1 MLVGLSLL
9 ACGFVLMTAI
19 LVKEK
24 FGRLYGVLAGLIM
37 GIIAAVTLYAIGGLK
52 GTSAG
57 VYLENIFGFN
67 PESPLLFTEFYF
79 WAFFLLVMVIFSLVN
94 QRRLMRSTFMFAIS
108 LFFYWKTSGFFVV
121 LLIFSTIFDYNVGMR
136 MEKTETGWKRK
147 LLLTLSIF
155 VNLGMLVY
163 FKYAYFFTDTYN
175 QVFIAPEHPEQQM
188 HVINWFAKWSNDLSP
203 HFYEFLR
210 NMFHWKSGFNDFT
223 THYKV
228 DTILLPVG
236 VSFFTFQT
244 ISYAVDVYRK
254 DLKAVRHILDF
265 GFFVSYFPQ
274 LVAGPI
280 VRATDFVPQ
289 IYKEHKLSK
298 YEFGLA
304 IFWILNGL
312 IKKLVL
318 SDYLAANYIDR
329 VFDSPEIYG
338 GLGNVLALLLY
349 SLQVYAD
356 FSGYTDIAIGV
367 SLLLG
372 FRLPMNFNSPYKS
385 KNVAEFWRRWH
396 MSLSTWL
403 RDYLY
408 IPLGG
413 NKKASFGSFFWL
425 ILIGAL
431 VLVMPGT
438 WDFLNSP
445 AKLIISLV
453 ILQFTL
459 FQVVLKKPFKNIAWI
474 LVLSLLGIQ
483 MVVNYYTLKPTAATH
498 VTSDPLYQLFNISLF
513 PWYVLLI
520 IVIGGNILL
529 AVFSKERRNVMSTNI
544 NLMLTMVIGGL
555 WHGASWNFLIWG
567 ALNGAG
573 LVVYKGWKKISP
585 YEKSNFFLVNAW
597 KVLFTFVFISFTRLF
612 FRAGDIK
619 NTHAGMETVNRMWK
633 QITTNWDWQAN
644 WALLAGYW
652 KIWIVF
658 SLGMIIHWLPVNFKD
673 WYRTTFA
680 HSPIYAKVAAVVV
693 VVFLVYQ
700 SITAGLQTFI
710 YFQF

>member
-1 MLVGLSLL
+1 MLIGLFLL
-9 ACGFVLMTAI
+9 FCGFVLMTAI
-19 LVKEK
+19 LIKEK
-24 FGRLYGVLAGLIM
+24 FGKLY
-37 GIIAAVTLYAIGGLK
+37 GIIAGVLMSVISAVALYLLGGLK
-52 GTSAG
+52 TTTAGT
-57 VYLENIFGFN
+57 YLDQIFGFK
-67 PESPLLFTEFYF
+67 SPLLFTEFYF
-79 WAFFLLVMVIFSLVN
+79 WAFFLLVMVIFSTVHK
-94 QRRLMRSTFMFAIS
+94 RRLMRNTFLFAIS

-136 MEKTETGWKRK
+136 MEKTETNWKRK
-147 LLLTLSIF
+147 LLLSLSIL

-163 FKYAYFFTDTYN
+163 FKYAYFFTDAYN
-175 QVFIAPEHPEQQM
+175 QVFLADVPPDQKM

-203 HFYEFLR
+203 HLYEFIR
-210 NMFHWKSGFNDFT
+210 SIFNWNSGFNDFT
-223 THYKV
+223 THYKI

-254 DLKAVRHILDF
+254 ELKAVRNILDF

-274 LVAGPI
+274 LIAGPI

-289 IYKEHKLSK
+289 IYKEHKLTK
-298 YEFGLA
+298 FEFGLA

-318 SDYLAANYIDR
+318 SDYLAANFIDR

-338 GLGNVLALLLY
+338 GLGNILALLLY

-367 SLLLG
+367 SLLIG

-385 KNVAEFWRRWH
+385 KNVAEFWKRWH
-396 MSLSTWL
+396 MSLSKWL
-403 RDYLY
+403 QDYLY

-413 NKKASFGSFFWL
+413 NKRASFGSFFWL
-425 ILIGAL
+425 IVISAF
-431 VLVMPGT
+431 VLVMPGSLGLLT
-438 WDFLNSP
+438 TPATLLISIAILSFTLIMPMLPKIPKITLGVIIAICFLLQFMVNISALNS
-445 AKLIISLV
+445 I
-453 ILQFTL
+453 
-459 FQVVLKKPFKNIAWI
+459 
-474 LVLSLLGIQ
+474 
-483 MVVNYYTLKPTAATH
+483 
-498 VTSDPLYQLFNISLF
+498 FNTEIF
-513 PWYVLLI
+513 PWYVLLLI
-520 IVIGGNILL
+520 AILGNIIF
-529 AVFSKERRNVMSTNI
+529 AMVSKNRKNTITTNI

-567 ALNGAG
+567 ALNGAA

-597 KVLFTFVFISFTRLF
+597 KILFTFVFISFTRLF

-619 NTHAGMETVNRMWK
+619 NTNAGMETVNRMWK
-633 QITTNWDWQAN
+633 QIIGNWDWNAN
-644 WALLAGYW
+644 MALLSGYW

-658 SLGMIIHWLPVNFKD
+658 GIGMIIHWLPVSVKD
-673 WYRTTFA
+673 WYRTTFSKA
-680 HSPIYAKVAAVVV
+680 PMVAQIFAVVM